1 MRSNVAVLAGAQ
13 REVDQWP
20 VFLELSALLPGT
32 RLHLILLGPDVP
44 HAWDGTS
51 ARFAAPAAPRGSGTQ
66 TAAAVDPFGEDDGSE
81 AVPFVASGICGNG
94 TQAAIDAASV
104 DGGHQLAAPAVPGHK
119 NGGAGMAASMVP
131 ICQDDIAHSTAAPAA
146 AVLGDGSGQV
156 GVENSDRHMAAGA
169 EVNPQTDRPRRDA
182 GSADQRVHKG
192 DSISEA
198 SCACDHSPHAA
209 QDERASNA
217 RPGAAGQQPACH
229 VPGCG
234 GQHRYST
241 GVNSVLQCQ

>member
-1 MRSNVAVLAGAQ
+1 
-13 REVDQWP
+13 
-20 VFLELSALLPGT
+20 
-32 RLHLILLGPDVP
+32 
-44 HAWDGTS
+44 
-51 ARFAAPAAPRGSGTQ
+51 
-66 TAAAVDPFGEDDGSE
+66 
-81 AVPFVASGICGNG
+81 
-94 TQAAIDAASV
+94 
-104 DGGHQLAAPAVPGHK
+104 
-119 NGGAGMAASMVP
+119 MAASLVP

-229 VPGCG
+229 VPGPVLRQSQRSEGSAKDAPASAG
-234 GQHRYST
+234 GSIELSFRRGLAHDLYPGLLLQHGPPDLVVAPNAGQQPLGR
-241 GVNSVLQCQ
+241 NRAPWDAQQPWL